1 MINIDLEK
9 QITEQVELIVKSY
22 LDSDDLKKHLSE
34 QIDNAV
40 GGVIQRVATKVYTDI
55 MNENQLNEHIDS
67 IVKVEARDTIK
78 TLSTR
83 RVQDEIAK
91 VSVRDL
97 IEKQVQKDISIKVE
111 KCDFP
116 EASIPVESIKWAKGC
131 LNGSLIDDGLI
142 SNFSSTGIDDKSNNV
157 QLTILDDHVVVE
169 NNFTAYN
176 ITAAEAI
183 NTKDLSLTG
192 ALEIGTEIIDHG
204 ALTQF
209 VQTHF
214 EIKIEEALETY
225 KPLFKDGTLVI
236 NENRILPTVV
246 ESNLKKVGNLQEL
259 TVLGDANLS
268 GTVYINANGKVG
280 INTDS
285 PRGSLSVYDQD
296 AEVSFVRSGR
306 RTMFIGS
313 TTPTGIEFGT
323 NSKAQMTFHENHID
337 INSAINLM
345 GLKFS
350 VSTSVPEHVGIV
362 NEIVFVSTA
371 GPGQPLLY
379 ICKGGS
385 KWASLF
391 KMQ

>member
-1 MINIDLEK
+1 MINLDLEK
-9 QITEQVELIVKSY
+9 QIAIQIEKTIKEYLDGEQLRKHIQEQVDAAIGSVIERIAGKIYVDIV
-22 LDSDDLKKHLSE
+22 
-34 QIDNAV
+34 
-40 GGVIQRVATKVYTDI
+40 
-55 MNENQLNEHIDS
+55 NENQIADHIES
-67 IVKVEARDTIK
+67 IVKLEASQTIQGISLEK
-78 TLSTR
+78 VR
-83 RVQDEIAK
+83 NEIAK
-91 VSVRDL
+91 VSVKDL
-97 IEKQVQKDISIKVE
+97 ISKQVNKEITVKIE

-116 EASIPVESIKWAKGC
+116 DASIPVTSLKWEKGC
-131 LNGSLIDDGLI
+131 LNGSYISDGLI
-142 SNFSSTGIDDKSNNV
+142 SNFSSTGIDDKATNV
-157 QLTILDDHVVVE
+157 QLTILDNHVVVE
-169 NNFTAYN
+169 NDFTAYN
-176 ITAAEAI
+176 LTAAETI

-192 ALEIGTEIIDHG
+192 TLEFGTEIIDHG

-214 EIKIEEALETY
+214 EIKIEEALEAY
-225 KPLFKDGTLVI
+225 KPLFKDGATVI
-236 NENRILPTVV
+236 NENRILPNVV
-246 ESNLKKVGNLQEL
+246 ESNLKKLGNLQEL

-323 NSKAQMTFHENHID
+323 NSKAQMTFHENLID

-350 VSTSVPEHVGIV
+350 VSSTIPEHSGTL
-362 NEIVFVSTA
+362 NELVFVSTA
-371 GPGQPLLY
+371 NAGQPLLY
-379 ICKGGS
+379 ICKGGNRWS
-385 KWASLF
+385 SLF